1 MFLIYCKSYVQ
12 FFVIFSQ
19 SSNIKLLFAFC
30 LNQIRHWV
38 PELCSIE
45 SDKGEKKIGRN
56 SVLPSRIL
64 LHKILFLL
72 YFIVFKGLLHLL
84 PQKAPKLACFVLYL
98 KIIDIFLKNNVCI
111 L

>member
-1 MFLIYCKSYVQ
+1 MRNFLY
-12 FFVIFSQ
+12 FFHYLKFQ
-19 SSNIKLLFAFC
+19 LKFAFC

-72 YFIVFKGLLHLL
+72 YFIVFKR
-84 PQKAPKLACFVLYL
+84 
-98 KIIDIFLKNNVCI
+98 
-111 L
+111 